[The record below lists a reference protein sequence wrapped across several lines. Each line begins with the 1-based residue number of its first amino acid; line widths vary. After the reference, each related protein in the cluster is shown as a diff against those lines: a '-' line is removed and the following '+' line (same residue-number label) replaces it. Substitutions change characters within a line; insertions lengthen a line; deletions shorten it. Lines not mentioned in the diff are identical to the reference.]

1 MTYEEYLNLF
11 TEIKN
16 TSSNLELL
24 NKLKEGNINPNFI
37 ELLIPK
43 YQDLI
48 IDKFTLSISKLKKD
62 LYTIFSDR
70 NYLDLYLVNFKKEIK
85 YLLAMIDIN
94 LLPDNIKEDLRTK
107 IKEETTNTYNI
118 LIKEANREDP
128 NGILALTI
136 KNNEIKW
143 SDNNEL

>member
-11 TEIKN
+11 AEIKN

-24 NKLKEGNINPNFI
+24 NKLKKGNINPNFI

-85 YLLAMIDIN
+85 YLQAMIDIN
-94 LLPDNIKEDLRTK
+94 LLPDNIKEELRTK

>member
-1 MTYEEYLNLF
+1 
-11 TEIKN
+11 
-16 TSSNLELL
+16 
-24 NKLKEGNINPNFI
+24 
-37 ELLIPK
+37 
-43 YQDLI
+43 
-48 IDKFTLSISKLKKD
+48 
-62 LYTIFSDR
+62 
-70 NYLDLYLVNFKKEIK
+70 
-85 YLLAMIDIN
+85 MIDIN
-94 LLPDNIKEDLRTK
+94 LLPDNIKEELRTK

>member
-1 MTYEEYLNLF
+1 MTYEDYLNLF
-11 TEIKN
+11 DEIKN